1 MTTHPSGY
9 TIGDRVYFGRGQGQQ
24 TLGEVVKTH
33 GGRNGTG
40 KPLKKLKVKQLES
53 RGTQRNY
60 PVGTVWGVP
69 ASLLTRADG
78 SSSVPAPAPCA
89 YKVGDRVVVKGWADK
104 EVEATVTKPGTGN
117 RCEVYD
123 GGWFPRTCEVVRKV
137 SERSSGSPTE
147 DIARVESTL
156 DNPEVLWADGERS
169 RTEVKRLVAALN
181 RAKRA
186 LRAEA
191 A

>member
-123 GGWFPRTCEVVRKV
+123 GGWFPPHLR
-137 SERSSGSPTE
+137 GG
-147 DIARVESTL
+147 
-156 DNPEVLWADGERS
+156 PEG
-169 RTEVKRLVAALN
+169 
-181 RAKRA
+181 
-186 LRAEA
+186 LRAVEWFPHRRHRPGRVHPRQPRGA
-191 A
+191 LG